1 MHVAINNYTISG
13 VNDFSIWLTTKLHLA
28 LEKGQEAFLVALDV
42 AGAFDKVWWKALL
55 AKLKA
60 CGCGGSALALFESYF
75 SDRFLQVVA
84 MGTASKE
91 KSFTAGVPQGGI
103 WSPLL
108 WNFYIQ
114 DLSDVCTLSSMVR
127 WKK

>member
-1 MHVAINNYTISG
+1 MTTSIRTSTLIHVLYEYVPVQMIPPH
-13 VNDFSIWLTTKLHLA
+13 WCPR
-28 LEKGQEAFLVALDV
+28 GQRGQVALDV